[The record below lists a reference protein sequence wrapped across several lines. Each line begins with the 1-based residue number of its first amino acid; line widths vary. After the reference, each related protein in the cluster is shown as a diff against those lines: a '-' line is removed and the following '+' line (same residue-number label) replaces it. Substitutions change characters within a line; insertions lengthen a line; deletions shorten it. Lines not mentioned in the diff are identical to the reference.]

1 MENLGPLRFKDQD
14 WMPRAKLGRDFG
26 PLKIALV
33 RAVASV
39 AAEPITFVSAVH
51 PKDDKPMDDDPKKKE
66 RKSSNG

>member
-1 MENLGPLRFKDQD
+1 VENLRPLRFKDQD

-33 RAVASV
+33 RAVAAV
-39 AAEPITFVSAVH
+39 AAQPITIVSAVH
-51 PKDDKPMDDDPKKKE
+51 PKDDSTTADGPKKE